1 MIKFTKMQAL
11 GNDYIYINCF
21 QEQLDGTD
29 VSALARAMSDR
40 HFGVGSD
47 GIILV
52 CPSESGVE
60 ADVRM
65 VMYNADGTRA
75 EMCGNGVRCVAKYAL
90 DRHIVTGRPVGAA
103 NQGRRDVEQY
113 EIKVQTD
120 RGVLTMRATM
130 QDGVMKS
137 ARVDMG
143 APILEPPKIPVGL
156 PGERCV
162 RSPLLVGQERYT
174 ITCVSMGNPHAV
186 LFVPSLD
193 AVDINWLGPLV
204 ERHPLFPNRVNLQV
218 ASVQSR
224 REVTMKTWERGTG
237 VTLACGTGACAVLV
251 AGVLEGRLDRSATIH
266 LAGGDLEVEWGDAA
280 DSAASTGGNPPA
292 KAGGSGEAG
301 GSVYMT
307 GPATEV
313 FSGAWPS

>member
-11 GNDYIYINCF
+11 GNDYIYINCLL
-21 QEQLDGTD
+21 EKLDGVD
-29 VSALARAMSDR
+29 ISSLARAMSDR

-52 CPSESGVE
+52 CPAESGVG
-60 ADVRM
+60 ADLRM

-90 DRHIVTGRPVGAA
+90 DRRIVTGRPVVA
-103 NQGRRDVEQY
+103 NGPGGSGVEQRD
-113 EIKVQTD
+113 IKVQTD

-143 APILEPPKIPVGL
+143 APILEPRKIPVAL

-162 RSPLLVGQERYT
+162 RAPLLVGQERYT
-174 ITCVSMGNPHAV
+174 MTCVSMGNPHAV
-186 LFVPSLD
+186 LFVPTID
-193 AVDINWLGPLV
+193 VVDVRRLGPLI

-218 ASVQSR
+218 ACVQSR
-224 REVTMKTWERGTG
+224 TEVTMRTWERGTG
-237 VTLACGTGACAVLV
+237 VTLACGTGACAVHV
-251 AGVLEGRLDRSATIH
+251 AGVLEGRLDGKTTIH
-266 LAGGDLEVEWGDAA
+266 LAGGDLEVEWSGPG
-280 DSAASTGGNPPA
+280 SATVTPGPSA
-292 KAGGSGEAG
+292 KSGGSCESR
-301 GSVYMT
+301 GSVCMT

-313 FSGAWPS
+313 FSGDWPA

>member
-1 MIKFTKMQAL
+1 MIRFTKMQAL

-21 QEQLDGTD
+21 EEKLQSVDI
-29 VSALARAMSDR
+29 SALARAMSDR

-52 CPSESGVE
+52 CPAESGIE

-75 EMCGNGVRCVAKYAL
+75 EMCGNGIRCVAKYAL
-90 DRHIVTGRPVGAA
+90 DRGIVAGRPVAAEDRTCGSGAE
-103 NQGRRDVEQY
+103 RRD
-113 EIKVQTD
+113 IRVQTD

-130 QDGVMKS
+130 QGGLMKI

-143 APILEPPKIPVGL
+143 APILEPRKIPVAL

-162 RSPLLVGQERYT
+162 KAALLVGNERYT
-174 ITCVSMGNPHAV
+174 MTCVSMGNPHAV
-186 LFVPSLD
+186 LFVPTVD
-193 AVDINWLGPLV
+193 AVDVRRLGPLV
-204 ERHPLFPNRVNLQV
+204 ERHPLFPNRVNLQI
-218 ASVQSR
+218 AAVQSR
-224 REVTMKTWERGTG
+224 NEVTMRTWERGTG

-251 AGVLEGRLDRSATIH
+251 AGVLEGRLDRKATIH
-266 LAGGDLEVEWGDAA
+266 LAGGDLEVEWGNGA
-280 DSAASTGGNPPA
+280 PA
-292 KAGGSGEAG
+292 EQAGEPG

-313 FSGAWPS
+313 FRGEWAG